1 MPCKIT
7 PCIIFP
13 TVVKSLLDL
22 ANGISPFNWM
32 IQSYFLFSLA
42 LAHFE
47 SCVSARNYTIILALR
62 VCPHWKLNITA
73 PIVKFLIFEKPRI
86 YVREK
91 QKRVPGV
98 ESPASSKECASINNF
113 FRFLREE
120 KVSALERTKKSI
132 QSLRL

>member
-73 PIVKFLIFEKPRI
+73 PIVKF
-86 YVREK
+86 
-91 QKRVPGV
+91 
-98 ESPASSKECASINNF
+98 F
-113 FRFLREE
+113 FDL
-120 KVSALERTKKSI
+120 
-132 QSLRL
+132 